1 MNVKPLDDMEMFD
14 LLRAAYPEKFPDDED
29 ESWEAAQDYA
39 DSISGFDDVA
49 DLLGRVV
56 MLTMPMESG
65 LTRRLSH
72 CLGKVELTE
81 TGAHMVAAVRRDA
94 LPVSAAQESGDA

>member
-1 MNVKPLDDMEMFD
+1 MSKQKTKPLDELEMFE
-14 LLRAAYPEKFPDDED
+14 LLQAAYPEKFKDDDDET
-29 ESWEAAQDYA
+29 WEAAMAFA
-39 DSISGFDDVA
+39 DELCGFEELC

-72 CLGKVELTE
+72 CLGKVEIAN
-81 TGAHMVAAVRRDA
+81 GSANMIAAVRRDA
-94 LPVSAAQESGDA
+94 S